1 MKTYKLKKLDIPD
14 SWENVEAFCDWYM
27 ENNMPIKPPH
37 HPEVF
42 LSDDATSVCL
52 FRHGQFQVEV
62 YLIYPNPKVPVH
74 EHPDV
79 DVIKMRLVN
88 ELATTSETLTNGQS
102 HGVGLRLEG
111 EEKGFPLLAIQHW
124 KKDLPTTV
132 AARWKG
138 RTVGPMQEAL
148 IKRLYPESLVL
159 PGYADVTKTMD
170 HLKELKNVANG

>member
-1 MKTYKLKKLDIPD
+1 MKTYKLKKLEIPD
-14 SWENVEAFCDWYM
+14 SWEDVEAFCDWYM
-27 ENNMPIKPPH
+27 ENNMPIKLPN

-52 FRHGQFQVEV
+52 FRHGQFQVEI
-62 YLIYPNPKVPVH
+62 YLIYPDPKVPVH

-88 ELATTSETLTNGQS
+88 DTASTSETLTNGQS

-111 EEKGFPLLAIQHW
+111 EKKGFPLFAIQHW

-138 RTVGPMQEAL
+138 RTVGPIQEAL
-148 IKRLYPESLVL
+148 IKILYPKSLVL
-159 PGYADVTKTMD
+159 PGYADVTKTMGY
-170 HLKELKNVANG
+170 LEELKNVANG